1 MNVFQM
7 RDKLKDRL
15 NHLDVK
21 FSFNREDETLRISR
35 IDNGKGVTVKIN
47 PIVAKYKSQKEK

>member
-15 NHLDVK
+15 SKPEVK
-21 FSFNREDETLRISR
+21 FTFNREDETLRISR
-35 IDNGKGVTVKIN
+35 VD
-47 PIVAKYKSQKEK
+47 

>member
-15 NHLDVK
+15 SHLNVK
-21 FSFNREDETLRISR
+21 FSFNREEETLRIS
-35 IDNGKGVTVKIN
+35 
-47 PIVAKYKSQKEK
+47 